1 MPSDLQTTDASLE
14 AAIERE
20 LGSLRHHLLVASGCA
35 CLLLGKAPAADAVAQ
50 HIKAALE
57 VLAKDGD
64 DGNAA

>member
-1 MPSDLQTTDASLE
+1 MSGSQTTDVFLE
-14 AAIERE
+14 AAIKRE
-20 LGSLRHHLLVASGCA
+20 LGSLRHHLLAASGCA

-57 VLAKDGD
+57 ALAKDGD